1 MMVQLMSN
9 ICLLEWTL
17 VLFLYLEKLLTLN
30 SSIPLISLLRLV
42 VVEV

>member
-1 MMVQLMSN
+1 MSN
-9 ICLLEWTL
+9 IGLLEWTL
-17 VLFLYLEKLLTLN
+17 VLFLYLEKFLTLN